1 MEKKFF
7 LNLETNQ
14 LYIWMSKITKITKKF
29 ERKVIIEVIVNE
41 INDLQVRRLKNVHF
55 SERVHKTTK

>member
-1 MEKKFF
+1 
-7 LNLETNQ
+7 
-14 LYIWMSKITKITKKF
+14 MSKITKITKKF

-55 SERVHKTTK
+55 SERVRKTTK